1 MEEKINEWHR
11 YHDIYKYTY
20 FIVYFIHEISRNYS
34 IRVTYVWLSRS
45 CFANAFIGS
54 AAMEY
59 LSPSCLDLEPLAE
72 RERKTGKEENKKG
85 RARYRLI
92 LLLAWATESRRA
104 TTRSLSESTSARGFF
119 LGRAEWRFLCRS
131 TWRAKQVETGVQS
144 IKLESI

>member
-1 MEEKINEWHR
+1 MIYINIR
-11 YHDIYKYTY
+11 TLLFTLYTKS
-20 FIVYFIHEISRNYS
+20 VEIILSAWRTFQ
-34 IRVTYVWLSRS
+34 RLSRS

-85 RARYRLI
+85 RAQCRLI

-104 TTRSLSESTSARGFF
+104 TTRSLSKSTSVPGFF
-119 LGRAEWRFLCRS
+119 LGRAEWRFLCLS